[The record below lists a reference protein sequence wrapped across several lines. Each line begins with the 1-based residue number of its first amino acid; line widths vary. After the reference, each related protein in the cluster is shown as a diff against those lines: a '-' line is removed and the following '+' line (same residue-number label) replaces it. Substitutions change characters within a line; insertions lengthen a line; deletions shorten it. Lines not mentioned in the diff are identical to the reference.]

1 MYQRI
6 YYLLLFSLLFFVFTC
21 KDDPTSSDEE
31 KPIVTIVY
39 PANNSEF
46 QEGTVV
52 AITAE
57 ASDNESIKE
66 VEFYI
71 DGELEFT
78 DSTELYR
85 YEWDTSGKMGIH
97 SIQAKAI
104 DLEENIGFSDT
115 IFVTVT
121 FFNIILPASNLN
133 FNDHIYPLFSAKCS
147 SRSGCHTISNPAANL
162 PLIDYNAIITHY
174 MSNAPSEPLIHPDDG
189 DNSPLYKILIQDDY
203 FGVPRM
209 PYNGPYLNSNQYDGV
224 KTWITEGAI
233 P

>member
-1 MYQRI
+1 MYQRS
-6 YYLLLFSLLFFVFTC
+6 YYLLLLSLIFLLFTC

-31 KPIVTIVY
+31 KPIVSIVY

-46 QEGTVV
+46 IEGTVI
-52 AITAE
+52 ALTAE
-57 ASDNESIKE
+57 ASDNESVKE

-78 DSTELYR
+78 DNIEPYS
-85 YEWDTSGKMGIH
+85 YEWDTSGKIGIH

-115 IFVTVT
+115 IFVTVAVLD
-121 FFNIILPASNLN
+121 IILPVSNLN

-147 SRSGCHTISNPAANL
+147 NRSGCHTISNPAANL
-162 PLIDYNAIITHY
+162 LLTDYNEIITHY
-174 MSNAPSEPLIHPDDG
+174 MSNAPSEPLIHPDNG
-189 DNSPLYKILIQDDY
+189 DISPLYQILIQDAY
-203 FGVPRM
+203 LGVPRM
-209 PYNGPYLNSNQYDGV
+209 PLNGTYLNSNQYDGV
-224 KTWITEGAI
+224 KTWISEGAI